1 MTNFHFIT
9 YATHSEGTFQ
19 ELINN
24 EYNIPIKVL
33 GWGTEW
39 KGFMD
44 KFKSMYSYIKT
55 LPDDDVVFFIDGFD
69 SVINQPLEKIKEIF
83 SEFNSDIILSLDH
96 TNDNI
101 PFGLKYLGIKSFG
114 TCKNDLVANS
124 GLYCGYNKDIQKLL
138 KYVLN
143 KNYSS
148 DDQRNL
154 NEACQYFN
162 NIYIDSEKKLF
173 DNLNHYNR
181 YFDKTDSCFVSTPG
195 KLSFNRIKRIPGE
208 YLPFIWKECIL
219 IILLIC
225 IIIYLYKRNKVKIL
239 NMLK

>member
-9 YATHSEGTFQ
+9 YATHYEGTFE

-24 EYNIPIKVL
+24 KYNIPIKVL
-33 GWGTEW
+33 GWNTEW

-44 KFKSMYSYIKT
+44 KFKSVYSYIKT
-55 LPDDDVVFFIDGFD
+55 LPDEDVIFFIDGFD
-69 SVINQPLEKIKEIF
+69 SVINQPLDVIKERF
-83 SEFNSDIILSLDH
+83 YELNSDIILSLH
-96 TNDNI
+96 PVI
-101 PFGLKYLGIKSFG
+101 GIHYITEKIFG
-114 TCKNDLVANS
+114 TCKNDLIVNS

-138 KYVLN
+138 KYILD

-162 NIYIDSEKKLF
+162 NILIDHEKKLF
-173 DNLNHYNR
+173 NNLNHYDR
-181 YFDKTDSCFVSTPG
+181 YFNDKTDSCFVSTPG
-195 KLSFNRIKRIPGE
+195 KLSFNRIIRSPSE

-219 IILLIC
+219 IILFIC
-225 IIIYLYKRNKVKIL
+225 VIIYLYKRNKMKIL